1 MNWNKYNIDEL
12 TDALY
17 ERYLGM
23 MSPERRERVARKAI
37 REDRLRSVAGE
48 LLVRRA
54 VSEAL
59 GICEEAV
66 PLCSDGRGAPTLDGT
81 GLFVSIAHSGN
92 YAVCALSDTPVG
104 IDIEE
109 VRPMCGRVAT
119 GTFSV
124 RENEYLGADGYEL
137 SGETLVRFFEIWTA
151 KEAYGKMKGE
161 GVTLSDTVD
170 TTTIPVKRKY
180 FDGYVVSIVCEEE
193 S

>member
-1 MNWNKYNIDEL
+1 MTDE
-12 TDALY
+12 LY

-23 MSPERRERVARKAI
+23 MSSERRERTTRKAI

-48 LLVRRA
+48 LLVRRSA
-54 VSEAL
+54 AELL
-59 GICEEAV
+59 GVAEDAV
-66 PLCSDGRGAPTLDGT
+66 PLCSDGRGAPILEGT

-124 RENEYLGADGYEL
+124 RENEYLDADGYEL
-137 SGETLVRFFEIWTA
+137 SGESLVRFFEIWTA
-151 KEAYGKMKGE
+151 KEAYAKMTRKGIS
-161 GVTLSDTVD
+161 LKNTVD
-170 TTTIPVKRKY
+170 TTTVPVKRVH
-180 FDGYVVSIVCEEE
+180 FDGYVVSIVTK
-193 S
+193 

>member
-1 MNWNKYNIDEL
+1 MNWYKYNIDEL

-23 MSPERRERVARKAI
+23 MSPERRERTARKVI

-48 LLVRRA
+48 LLVRRSA
-54 VSEAL
+54 AELL
-59 GICEEAV
+59 GVAEDAV
-66 PLCSDGRGAPTLDGT
+66 PLCSDGRGAPTLEGT

-119 GTFSV
+119 GTFSKG
-124 RENEYLGADGYEL
+124 ENEYLGADGYEL
-137 SGETLVRFFEIWTA
+137 SGESLVRFFEIWTA
-151 KEAYGKMKGE
+151 KEAYAKMTRKG
-161 GVTLSDTVD
+161 LSLKGMVD
-170 TTTIPVKRKY
+170 TTTIPVKRVH
-180 FDGYVVSIVCEEE
+180 FDGYVVSIVTQ
-193 S
+193 

>member
-1 MNWNKYNIDEL
+1 MKYYKYNINEM
-12 TDALY
+12 TDALF
-17 ERYLGM
+17 ERYVGM
-23 MSPERRERVARKAI
+23 MSPERREKTLKKAR
-37 REDRLRSVAGE
+37 REDRLLSVAGE
-48 LLVRRA
+48 MLVRRA

-137 SGETLVRFFEIWTA
+137 SGDTLVRFFEIWTA
-151 KEAYGKMKGE
+151 KEAYAKMTRE
-161 GVTLSDTVD
+161 GISLKSTVD
-170 TTTIPVKRKY
+170 TTAIPVKRVH
-180 FDGYVVSIVCEEE
+180 FDGYVVSIVTQ
-193 S
+193 